1 MALADRLTEMLDSL
15 PRDWATARVTV
26 QTEDPLEADRAATV
40 LAPASPGRRGSTFRF
55 DIGRG
60 SKDPGTSP
68 RLVGRVLSRLD
79 QDGISARLALVA
91 HDEHVPESEP
101 PKAPKAPAVAPAEA
115 PLATQWDR
123 LATKLP
129 PDWSDLLCEVRLDST
144 DHVETGALRLGPVN
158 PYLVDDRS
166 TFQFRVAHRFGYGA
180 APEMTRRC
188 LERLDEAGIAG
199 RFRVLRVLSDTRPVH
214 TQGPVWRIGGRA
226 V

>member
-15 PRDWATARVTV
+15 PRDWSSARVTV
-26 QTEDPLEADRAATV
+26 QTEDPSEADRAATV
-40 LAPASPGRRGSTFRF
+40 LAPAGPGRSGSTFRF
-55 DIGRG
+55 DIARG
-60 SKDPGTSP
+60 SQVSGTSP

-79 QDGISARLALVA
+79 ADGISARLALVA
-91 HDEHVPESEP
+91 HDEDVPENPPPEP
-101 PKAPKAPAVAPAEA
+101 HGASVPATAPPG
-115 PLATQWDR
+115 LAAQWDG

-158 PYLVDDRS
+158 PYLVDDHS